1 VSAPVEGHPPTRTF
15 KPRRRRMSP
24 TLADARARL
33 APRWTLAEAGPVLT
47 DAPGGPD
54 VVEIGFGHG
63 EALLAYAEAHRDRR
77 IVGIEVH
84 TPGVA
89 KVLAGIE
96 RLGLTNLQVVEGDA
110 LVFLDRVAPASLQA
124 VHVLF
129 PDPWPKARQQPRRLI
144 RPDVVAV
151 LADRLAPGGRLH
163 LATDDAGYAARMD
176 AVCGADPTLR
186 GGPWP
191 AGSRPGWRTVTR
203 YEARAVEAGRVVVD
217 LTYERI

>member
-1 VSAPVEGHPPTRTF
+1 
-15 KPRRRRMSP
+15 MSP

-33 APRWTLAEAGPVLT
+33 APRWTLEESGPVLT
-47 DAPGGPD
+47 AADAPD

-63 EALLAYAEAHRDRR
+63 EALLAYAEAHRDQR

-96 RLGLTNLQVVEGDA
+96 RFGLTNLGVVEGDA
-110 LVFLDRVAPASLQA
+110 LVFLDRIAPASARAL
-124 VHVLF
+124 HVLF

-144 RPDVVAV
+144 RADVVAV
-151 LADRLAPGGRLH
+151 LADRLSPGGRLH
-163 LATDDAGYAARMD
+163 LATDDAGYAAQM
-176 AVCGADPTLR
+176 ASVCGAHPALR

-191 AGSRPGWRTVTR
+191 AGSRPAWRTVTR
-203 YEARAVEAGRVVVD
+203 YEARAVEAGRAVVD
-217 LTYERI
+217 LTYERA

>member
-1 VSAPVEGHPPTRTF
+1 VTAPVDGHPPTRTF

-24 TLADARARL
+24 TLAAARARL
-33 APRWTLAEAGPVLT
+33 AGRWCLDESGPVLAGD
-47 DAPGGPD
+47 DAPD

-63 EALLAYAEAHRDRR
+63 EALLAYAEAHRERR

-96 RLGLTNLQVVEGDA
+96 RLGLADLRVVEGDA
-110 LVFLDRVAPASLQA
+110 LVFLDRIAPASLTA
-124 VHVLF
+124 IHVLF

-144 RPDVVAV
+144 RSDVVAV
-151 LADRLAPGGRLH
+151 LSDRLAPGGRLH
-163 LATDDAGYAARMD
+163 LATDDAGYAARM
-176 AVCGADPTLR
+176 ASECGAHPALR

-203 YEARAVEAGRVVVD
+203 YEARAAEAGRAVVD
-217 LTYERI
+217 LTYERV